1 MPIYKDITYI
11 PSGDPKHTLDLY
23 VDDQLRP
30 PPVNRKPALV
40 IYIHGGAWRTG
51 DKSDASALCDGI
63 LRTAGGRVAVAA
75 ISYRLSVLGDKTR
88 MHPMHLD
95 DAAAAVGFLI
105 NSGGY
110 PGSDQVDRSSVFLVG
125 HSAGAQLATMMAVHP
140 HPKIAGC
147 LHRIRGVLGVGGIYD
162 IPELLETNP
171 GYADFIDMAFTAAQH
186 ETASPRHV
194 IRSAPSAAKHIAFLL
209 VNSTA
214 DELVGPLQ
222 SADMA
227 RQLICAGYSDV
238 SLIVK
243 DIGTHYGE
251 LESEGFWRIVAGF
264 ALDRQD

>member
-1 MPIYKDITYI
+1 MPVYKDIAYI

-23 VDDQLRP
+23 VDDRP
-30 PPVNRKPALV
+30 KALPVSRKPALV

-51 DKSDASALCDGI
+51 DKSDVSALCDGI

-75 ISYRLSVLGDKTR
+75 ISYRLSVLGDKTK

-95 DAAAAVGFLI
+95 DAAAAVDFLI
-105 NSGGY
+105 NSDGY
-110 PGSDQVDRSSVFLVG
+110 PGSDQIDSGSVFLVG
-125 HSAGAQLATMMAVHP
+125 HSAGAQLATMMAVQP
-140 HPKIAGC
+140 HPKIAEC
-147 LHRIRGVLGVGGIYD
+147 LHKIRGVLGVGGIYD

-194 IRSAPSAAKHIAFLL
+194 ARSAPPAAKHMAFLL

-214 DELVGPLQ
+214 DELIGPLQ

-227 RQLICAGYSDV
+227 RQLICAGYTDV
-238 SLIVK
+238 SLVVK
-243 DIGTHYGE
+243 DIDTHYGE
-251 LESEGFWRIVAGF
+251 LTSERFWRIVAGF
-264 ALDRQD
+264 ALDRQY